1 MKFKIAYSA
10 VLACVVLAACSQRP
24 AEDTGTEKGP
34 QDEKVQ
40 PAVAAVA
47 TEGVTQNGPYELK
60 VNPGQVFRCAGR
72 DRAVA
77 KVSWAVTDPEVKDWV
92 EVYATAP
99 GEGQTKTL
107 FAKGGLQG
115 DAETGNWVL
124 EGTRFDLVNPADGKE
139 LASYV
144 VTALPCE

>member
-1 MKFKIAYSA
+1 MKFKIAYPV
-10 VLACVVLAACSQRP
+10 VLVCVVLAACSQRP
-24 AEDTGTEKGP
+24 AEDAATDKSAQAEKA
-34 QDEKVQ
+34 Q

-72 DRAVA
+72 DRIEA

-92 EVYATAP
+92 EIYATAP

-107 FAKGGLQG
+107 FAKGGLEG
-115 DAETGNWVL
+115 TAETGNWVF
-124 EGTRFDLVNPADGKE
+124 EGTRFDLVNPVDGKE

>member
-10 VLACVVLAACSQRP
+10 VLTCVVLAACSQRP
-24 AEDTGTEKGP
+24 AEDAGAGKGP
-34 QDEKVQ
+34 QGGTVQ

-47 TEGVTQNGPYELK
+47 KEGVTQNGPYALK
-60 VNPGQVFRCAGR
+60 VNPGQLFRCAGH
-72 DRAVA
+72 DRMVA

-92 EVYATAP
+92 EVYVTAP

-107 FAKGGLQG
+107 FTRGGLEG
-115 DAETGNWVL
+115 TADTGNWVF